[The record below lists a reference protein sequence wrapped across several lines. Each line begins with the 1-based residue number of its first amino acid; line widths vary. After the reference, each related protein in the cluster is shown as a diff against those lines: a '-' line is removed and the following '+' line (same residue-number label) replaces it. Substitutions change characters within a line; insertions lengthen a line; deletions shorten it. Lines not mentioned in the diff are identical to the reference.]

1 MPELGFRIITYVS
14 NLCQTSKQMLDK
26 NVYGR
31 FKDINSRPHNKL
43 VVAIQT
49 EFDGSSHIFQGY
61 IL

>member
-1 MPELGFRIITYVS
+1 
-14 NLCQTSKQMLDK
+14 MLDK